1 MPVRSSKS
9 KAPTWITFIGLM
21 LVLVGLYATVR
32 TGINLAAFEKYPQG
46 GVLSFN
52 IGSMPVPYFQQEKD
66 CNYPQTFYDN
76 SGKIRPASPEE
87 KANVEVQK
95 QQCLD
100 SVKEMRNQAKINDI
114 SQSLLFLFLGVGVL
128 VTRKIFF
135 K

>member
-9 KAPTWITFIGLM
+9 KTPMWFTFIGLM
-21 LVLVGLYATVR
+21 LVLLGLYSSAR
-32 TGINLAAFEKYPQG
+32 TAVNLFAFEKYPQG

-52 IGSMPVPYFQQEKD
+52 IGNMPIPYFQQEKD
-66 CNYPQTFYDN
+66 CNYPRTYYNND
-76 SGKIRPASPEE
+76 GRIRSATPEE
-87 KANVEVQK
+87 KTDEQNQK

-100 SVKEMRNQAKINDI
+100 SVKESRNQAKINDI

-128 VTRKIFF
+128 VTRKVFF